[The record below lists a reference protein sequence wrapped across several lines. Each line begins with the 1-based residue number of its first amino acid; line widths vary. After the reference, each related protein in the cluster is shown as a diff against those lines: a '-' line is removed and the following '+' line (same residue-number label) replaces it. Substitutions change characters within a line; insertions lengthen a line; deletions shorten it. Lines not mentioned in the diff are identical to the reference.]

1 MQKFTY
7 DTSVS
12 AANFTLILQTESAMP
27 EHQLPVTL
35 EEIPE
40 EEMARYPVRRTKG
53 VKTFVR
59 TKPGGVLMPA
69 TYAHLAKRFYNLE
82 LRSDDVVVAAYPKSG
97 TVWTA
102 EVVWALLNPHALDTL
117 EAKPHHHRATLLDM
131 ELPKQS
137 PRKLKDKQSSP
148 AKRILSLPRRSLA
161 GGVMSAPAGRSGSVP
176 QDPEDTPSHQSS

>member
-1 MQKFTY
+1 
-7 DTSVS
+7 
-12 AANFTLILQTESAMP
+12 MP

-131 ELPKQS
+131 VSIQGQDNHESTRRNDLMVDELPKQS